1 MLKSTFKSFLAG
13 GLAVLSI
20 LSLCACKA
28 DLPASLE
35 EEEFAPVSSV
45 TAGADETSDLSGKMH
60 FRIYYANAA
69 GTKLAPEIKLAE
81 YSKDFRHTDT
91 LAKAILSQ
99 MLSAPT
105 SKNLQKTLP
114 EGTAINSV
122 IAVGDCLTVDL
133 NQTFYDDLAANAK
146 TAPLVLASIVTTL
159 TELKDITCVTFLC
172 EGKAPSVSGNF
183 TKLTRNTAVVAASL
197 EITTLAEINQDA
209 VEVGVSSEDVALE

>member
-1 MLKSTFKSFLAG
+1 MLKSIKSFLAG

-45 TAGADETSDLSGKMH
+45 TAETDETNNLSGKMH
-60 FRIYYANAA
+60 FRIYYANAT
-69 GTKLAPEIKLAE
+69 GTKLAYETKLAE
-81 YSKDFRHTDT
+81 YNKEFRHTDA
-91 LAKAILSQ
+91 LAKA
-99 MLSAPT
+99 MLAEMLLVPNN
-105 SKNLQKTLP
+105 KNLQKTMP
-114 EGTAINSV
+114 EGTVVLSV
-122 IAVGDCLTVDL
+122 VAVGDCLTVDL
-133 NQTFYDDLAANAK
+133 CQGFYDDLAANPK

-159 TELKDITCVTFLC
+159 TELKEITCVTFLC
-172 EGKAPSVSGNF
+172 EGKAPSISGNF

-209 VEVGVSSEDVALE
+209 VEAGVSLEDVALE